1 LSRFLWALAYA
12 TLFAGVLGAGGR
24 HAGPAW
30 ELAAL
35 AVTLGYPLMVLVGV
49 AHAVGTGVTRG
60 SPTVGPLVVLLAA
73 LPGIPVMRAAD
84 GALHDRRFAHFLPQ
98 VQEVIS
104 RMPLAAGQRIR
115 IPSDSLPAAIRH
127 CCARLVV
134 ARRDSLGH
142 VSATVFGQ
150 RNVAY
155 LYDPSGERLARG
167 LRLGRWESHRVLAAD
182 WYMVVR
188 SQ

>member
-1 LSRFLWALAYA
+1 MTRFLWALGYA
-12 TLFAGVLGAGGR
+12 MLFAGTLGAGGR
-24 HAGPAW
+24 HLGPGW
-30 ELAAL
+30 ELSAL
-35 AVTLGYPLMVLVGV
+35 VVTLGYPLMVIVGL
-49 AHAVGTGVTRG
+49 AHAVGTRMARG
-60 SPTVGPLVVLLAA
+60 ASALAPLLALLA
-73 LPGIPVMRAAD
+73 GLPGIPLMRAVD
-84 GALHDRRFAHFLPQ
+84 GALHDRRFAHVLPQ
-98 VQEVIS
+98 VQALIS
-104 RMPLAAGQRIR
+104 GAELGVGDRIR
-115 IPSDSLPAAIRH
+115 IPTESLPSEIRA

-167 LRLGRWESHRVLAAD
+167 LRLGRWRSHEVLAPN
-182 WYMVVR
+182 WYLVTR

>member
-1 LSRFLWALAYA
+1 
-12 TLFAGVLGAGGR
+12 
-24 HAGPAW
+24 
-30 ELAAL
+30 
-35 AVTLGYPLMVLVGV
+35 MVLVGL
-49 AHAVGTGVTRG
+49 AYAIGTRMTRG
-60 SPTVGPLVVLLAA
+60 SLSLAPLVALLAA
-73 LPGIPVMRAAD
+73 LPGIPLMRAVD

-98 VQEVIS
+98 VQALIS
-104 RMPLAAGQRIR
+104 RTEVAAGDRIR
-115 IPSDSLPAAIRH
+115 IPTDSLPAEIRD

-134 ARRDSLGH
+134 ARRDSLGQ

-167 LRLGRWESHRVLAAD
+167 LRMGRWQSHEVLAPD
-182 WYMVVR
+182 WYLVIR